1 MCIIA
6 YLILGMIA
14 GWFVASQGVGNSGAS
29 DFRAPPPPMFR
40 PPYYNQPHPQRSPC
54 PRARR
59 YIPRSVSPEIV
70 EPVRG
75 PSRVDRRSRDRTV
88 SAPPLNRPGI
98 VPPVRQRIAASMAR
112 HMPVGAELEAEPL
125 TGRALDHSG
134 EPGSR
139 ERRAAPADQDEARWP
154 ALAPPPRNPQ
164 LIVRNGCVIG
174 APFVARRGAMVIGS
188 FHVGWPEVVFLRQE
202 TDIRSTP
209 T

>member
-112 HMPVGAELEAEPL
+112 HIC
-125 TGRALDHSG
+125 RWALS
-134 EPGSR
+134 SR
-139 ERRAAPADQDEARWP
+139 PSPSRAAPSII
-154 ALAPPPRNPQ
+154 LAN
-164 LIVRNGCVIG
+164 
-174 APFVARRGAMVIGS
+174 
-188 FHVGWPEVVFLRQE
+188 PEVVNAVPRPLTKTKRDGLLSHCRPA
-202 TDIRSTP
+202 TRSSSSAMDACLERRSWRGVEQW
-209 T
+209 